1 MLSFEFCCIVQV
13 PVLSV
18 AFWDILLVPYNIKR
32 EKYTDIDIAT
42 SHPMSKET
50 EVFIQGYF
58 QNCENINGDIKIL
71 ISFIIGLRLH
81 CFQ

>member
-18 AFWDILLVPYNIKR
+18 AFWDILLVPYNFMR

-42 SHPMSKET
+42 SHPMSCQRKRKYL
-50 EVFIQGYF
+50 FR
-58 QNCENINGDIKIL
+58 DIFKIAEIL
-71 ISFIIGLRLH
+71 MAISKYSSPSL
-81 CFQ
+81 